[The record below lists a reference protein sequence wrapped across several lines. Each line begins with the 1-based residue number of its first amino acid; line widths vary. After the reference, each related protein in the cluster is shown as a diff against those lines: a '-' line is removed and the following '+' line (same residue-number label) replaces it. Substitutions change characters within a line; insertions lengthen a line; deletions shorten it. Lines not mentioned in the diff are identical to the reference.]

1 MIGKLRIKNYA
12 IIDELEIEF
21 GKGFNVFTGETGA
34 GKSIIIGALSLLLGE
49 KGDPD
54 MIRSGADEAEV
65 EGVFEKGDETLT
77 IKRILSRKGKSTV
90 LINGKKSSLRE
101 LKEKGKYLFDIHGQH
116 EHQLLLS
123 EDTHL
128 DFLDAY
134 GELFPLRE
142 RVGEKVREVKNLK
155 ERIENL
161 KEKVR
166 LLEEKEELYRF
177 QVDEIEKAN
186 LTPGEDEE
194 LEREKEKLENLER
207 IREKVSLALEEIY
220 ERDGSTLEVLGR
232 TIKELEDVPV
242 DEELREIKNR
252 MEEALS
258 ILEDLQSPLAGYL
271 SSLDT
276 DPARLDEVMERL
288 ELIERLKKK
297 YGSTIE
303 EILAYKEKVKNEV
316 FNKEEIEEE
325 IKKLEKELRD
335 KERELEELAEELSQK
350 RKKVKEKL
358 ERSIEEELKGLGM
371 RAEFEIEM
379 KNQPI
384 DERGKDTA
392 RFLISTNPGEPL
404 KPLRKVASGGELSR
418 IMLAIKTILSGI
430 DRVLGVVFDE
440 IDAGIGGRIGEAVG
454 RRMKRIG
461 RERQV
466 ICITHLPQIAAL
478 GDHHFVVYKK
488 EEKGRVVTRIKKLEG
503 DERIREIA
511 RMLTG
516 EKITESAIE
525 HAKTLLRGSG
535 I

>member
-232 TIKELEDVPV
+232 TVKELEDVLV
-242 DEELREIKNR
+242 DEELREIKKR

-258 ILEDLQSPLAGYL
+258 I
-271 SSLDT
+271 
-276 DPARLDEVMERL
+276 
-288 ELIERLKKK
+288 
-297 YGSTIE
+297 
-303 EILAYKEKVKNEV
+303 
-316 FNKEEIEEE
+316 
-325 IKKLEKELRD
+325 
-335 KERELEELAEELSQK
+335 
-350 RKKVKEKL
+350 
-358 ERSIEEELKGLGM
+358 
-371 RAEFEIEM
+371 
-379 KNQPI
+379 
-384 DERGKDTA
+384 
-392 RFLISTNPGEPL
+392 
-404 KPLRKVASGGELSR
+404 
-418 IMLAIKTILSGI
+418 
-430 DRVLGVVFDE
+430 
-440 IDAGIGGRIGEAVG
+440 
-454 RRMKRIG
+454 
-461 RERQV
+461 
-466 ICITHLPQIAAL
+466 
-478 GDHHFVVYKK
+478 
-488 EEKGRVVTRIKKLEG
+488 
-503 DERIREIA
+503 
-511 RMLTG
+511 
-516 EKITESAIE
+516 
-525 HAKTLLRGSG
+525 
-535 I
+535 